1 MTEARP
7 ALGVVDD
14 QPPIL
19 VGVLATLAELLG
31 PHTAVTAPTVSDLL
45 DVATDLDLVLLDI
58 QLGDD
63 SDPGVNVG
71 RVVERGWPV
80 LLYTQETRGA
90 VVSRCLR
97 AGAGGLVAKHD
108 DLTVLVTAVREMLD
122 GGAYLTPE
130 WAAALEDDHLR
141 GVPDLAPREA
151 EALRLYATGLP
162 LKSVGRRMGISP
174 ETAKEY
180 LVRVKRKYAE
190 ANRPAPTKTDLYRR
204 AVEDGHLVDPQSRR
218 PV

>member
-1 MTEARP
+1 VNERRP

-19 VGVLATLAELLG
+19 WGVLAALAELLE
-31 PHTAVTAPTVSDLL
+31 PHSAVTASRVTDLL
-45 DVATDLDLVLLDI
+45 DVATDLDLVLLDL

-63 SDPGVNVG
+63 SDPAVNVSKL
-71 RVVERGWPV
+71 VERGWPV

-97 AGAGGLVAKHD
+97 AGAGGLVAKND
-108 DLTVLVTAVREMLD
+108 DLAVLVEAVREMLA

-130 WAAALEDDHLR
+130 WAAALEDDESR
-141 GVPDLAPREA
+141 GVPELAPREA
-151 EALRLYATGLP
+151 QAWRLYATGLP
-162 LKSVGRRMGISP
+162 LKSVARRMGISA

-180 LVRVKRKYAE
+180 LVRVKRKYAD

-204 AVEDGHLVDPQSRR
+204 AVEDGHLAEPEPR
-218 PV
+218 PPA